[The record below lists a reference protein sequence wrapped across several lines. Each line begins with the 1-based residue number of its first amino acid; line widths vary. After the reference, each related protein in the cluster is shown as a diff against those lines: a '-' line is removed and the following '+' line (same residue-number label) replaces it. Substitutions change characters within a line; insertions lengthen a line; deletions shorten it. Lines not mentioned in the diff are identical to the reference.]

1 MILNTMF
8 DVQKIAAE
16 LAAAEKNKCQIAP
29 LTETFP
35 AMTVED
41 AYAVQLENVRARLAA
56 GEKLVGMKIGLT
68 SKAVQKMLGVD
79 EPDYGHLF
87 DSMLVGEGQPC
98 CMKGLIQPKVEG
110 ELAFRLG
117 RTLKGPGITLA
128 DVYAATE
135 YVIPS
140 IEIVDS
146 RILNWKITLRDTVAD
161 NGSAARFI
169 LGGRM
174 RPVEAVD
181 MRLTGMTL
189 EKNGCLLSSGA
200 TAEVWGNPA
209 AAVAWLANK
218 LGGFGIDLPEGSI
231 VLAGAVTAMAT
242 VTPGD
247 SITVSFHGMNS
258 VTAVFTE

>member
-1 MILNTMF
+1 MSTMF
-8 DVQKIAAE
+8 DVQKVAQL
-16 LAAAEKNKCQIAP
+16 LAGAEKDGRQIAP
-29 LTETFP
+29 LTETYP
-35 AMTVED
+35 HMTVQD
-41 AYAVQLENVRARLAA
+41 AYAVQLENVKVRAAA
-56 GEKLVGMKIGLT
+56 GEKLVGMKVGLT

-87 DSMLVGEGQPC
+87 ADMLITEGQPC
-98 CMKGLIQPKVEG
+98 PMRGLIQPKVEG
-110 ELAFRLG
+110 ELAFRL
-117 RTLKGPGITLA
+117 RRSLRGPGLTMA

-146 RILNWKITLRDTVAD
+146 RIKDWKITLRDTVAD
-161 NGSAARFI
+161 NGSAARFV

-174 RPVEAVD
+174 RPVDAVD

-189 EKNGCLLSSGA
+189 EKNGNLLTSGT

-209 AAVAWLANK
+209 ASVAWLANK
-218 LGGFGIDLPEGSI
+218 LSSFGIELPEGSI

-242 VTPGD
+242 VAPGD
-247 SITVSFHGMNS
+247 CITVSFHGMGS